1 MIDKNEVR
9 RLVEEA
15 IAGTDAFV
23 VDVTVSAANDIV
35 VELDSATGIDLDF
48 CADLNRSLN
57 EKLDR
62 EDEDYSLEVGTA
74 SLTAP
79 FKVKGQYEKKLGN
92 EVEVLTRDGKKLKGV
107 LTAVTDEDFTLEVT
121 RKVKEPGAKRPV
133 MVAEPTVIPMA
144 QAKQVCYVINFK

>member
-23 VDVTVSAANDIV
+23 VDITVSAANDIV

-62 EDEDYSLEVGTA
+62 EAEDYSLEVGTA

-79 FKVKGQYEKKLGN
+79 FKVKGQYEKTSATKSKSS
-92 EVEVLTRDGKKLKGV
+92 RA
-107 LTAVTDEDFTLEVT
+107 TAASSKACSQPSPI
-121 RKVKEPGAKRPV
+121 RISPSK
-133 MVAEPTVIPMA
+133 
-144 QAKQVCYVINFK
+144 

>member
-9 RLVEEA
+9 RPVEEA

-62 EDEDYSLEVGTA
+62 EDEDYSLEVAPLRSPHHSKSKA
-74 SLTAP
+74 SMRRISA
-79 FKVKGQYEKKLGN
+79 
-92 EVEVLTRDGKKLKGV
+92 TRSK
-107 LTAVTDEDFTLEVT
+107 
-121 RKVKEPGAKRPV
+121 
-133 MVAEPTVIPMA
+133 
-144 QAKQVCYVINFK
+144 C

>member
-23 VDVTVSAANDIV
+23 VDVTVSSANDIV

-79 FKVKGQYEKKLGN
+79 FKVKGQYEKNLGN